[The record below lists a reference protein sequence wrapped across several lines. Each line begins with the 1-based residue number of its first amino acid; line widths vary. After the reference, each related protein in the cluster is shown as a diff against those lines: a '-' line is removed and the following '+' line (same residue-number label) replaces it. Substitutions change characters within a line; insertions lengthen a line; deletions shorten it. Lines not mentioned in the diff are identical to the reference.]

1 MPITI
6 NDCKYCETAE
16 FIEVLQH
23 QELTEFGEDV
33 NTWAVVKCAACERVE
48 YTDGEFG
55 ELSAIE
61 QWNEAN
67 KEGICQ

>member
-6 NDCKYCETAE
+6 NNCKYCETAE
-16 FIEVLQH
+16 LIEVQQH

-33 NTWAVVKCAACERVE
+33 NTWAVVKCAACEGVE

-67 KEGICQ
+67 KEEQCQ